1 MINKDKDVIKQLLRE
16 KTDHSINSLAKK
28 LKMDYKN
35 AHNIV
40 KRLEKQ
46 EIITLQ
52 PFGRSLKI
60 ILKKKCSSLVYA
72 AEHERAQE
80 LLKNKDLAL
89 MLDYYERNMKS
100 KFYILLIFGSY
111 AKGTSTKGSDIDM
124 VFIVPDASAEQQ
136 EREIQRIAAMLPLD
150 IHLNIFSES
159 EFRAMKDSKKDTAG
173 SEAIKSNIIAYGIE
187 EYYRLLQ

>member
-35 AHNIV
+35 AHNVV

-46 EIITLQ
+46 GIITLQ
-52 PFGRSLKI
+52 PFGKSLKI
-60 ILKKKCSSLVYA
+60 ILKKECSSLVYA

-89 MLDYYERNMKS
+89 LLDYYKRNMKS
-100 KFYILLIFGSY
+100 RFYILLIFGSY
-111 AKGTSTKGSDIDM
+111 AKGTGAKGSDIDVM
-124 VFIVPDASAEQQ
+124 FIIPDASAEQQ

-150 IHLNIFSES
+150 IHLNVFSES
-159 EFRAMKDSKKDTAG
+159 EFLAMKDSKKDTVG
-173 SEAIKSNIIAYGIE
+173 SEAMKNNIIAHGIE
-187 EYYRLLQ
+187 EYYGLLQ